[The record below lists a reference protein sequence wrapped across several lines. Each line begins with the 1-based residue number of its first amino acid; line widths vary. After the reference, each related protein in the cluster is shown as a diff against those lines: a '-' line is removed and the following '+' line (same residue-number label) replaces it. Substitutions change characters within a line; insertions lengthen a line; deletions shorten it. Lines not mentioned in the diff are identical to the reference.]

1 MTLVELLIAIG
12 ISGILFVAVGTM
24 IFFSGRSYAAM
35 ANYVDLDNKSRK
47 ALDQITKDLRQVNGV
62 TSIGTNTVSGQTVT
76 NQLVV
81 SGTEADLTPYT
92 ITYNYN
98 PASTNQTLTRVKSA
112 GLYPGTTTLLT
123 GCTYLNFRMF
133 NRVPQD
139 GTLDNFP
146 AASVAEC
153 KVVQID
159 WICARKI
166 FNQSDNT
173 ESVQSAKVVIR
184 KK

>member
-12 ISGILFVAVGTM
+12 ISGIIFVAVGTM

-35 ANYVDLDNKSRK
+35 ANYVDLDNKSRQ
-47 ALDQITKDLRQVNGV
+47 ALDQMTKDLRQVNGV
-62 TSIGTNTVSGQTVT
+62 SSIGTNTVSGQTVT

-81 SGTEADLTPYT
+81 AGTETDGTAYT

-98 PASTNQTLTRVKSA
+98 PASTNRTLTRVKSA

-123 GCTYLNFRMF
+123 GCTYLNFQMF

-159 WICARKI
+159 WICARRI

>member
-12 ISGILFVAVGTM
+12 ISGIIFVAVGTM

-47 ALDQITKDLRQVNGV
+47 ALDQMTKDLRQVNGV

-81 SGTEADLTPYT
+81 AGTEADGTAYT
-92 ITYNYN
+92 ITYNHN
-98 PASTNQTLTRVKSA
+98 PASTNRTLTRVKSA
-112 GLYPGTTTLLT
+112 GLYAGTTTLLT
-123 GCTYLNFRMF
+123 GCTFLNFRMF
-133 NRVPQD
+133 SRVPID
-139 GTLDNFP
+139 GTLDNF
-146 AASVAEC
+146 AATDLATC

-159 WICARKI
+159 WICSRKI